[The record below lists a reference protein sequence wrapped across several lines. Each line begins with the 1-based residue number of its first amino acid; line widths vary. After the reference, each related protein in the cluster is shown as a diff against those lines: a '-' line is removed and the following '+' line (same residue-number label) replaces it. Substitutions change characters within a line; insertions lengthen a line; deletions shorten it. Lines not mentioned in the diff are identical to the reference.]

1 MSDVGH
7 IYPLPAEEPSC
18 VLLFVP
24 IELAPL
30 VGGLFRRMERRN
42 EWATD
47 NDWQQG
53 YKAFVELQDQLMSNC
68 TSDIVTE
75 LRALRG
81 LNPLYETVPT
91 EERTTDMYRSFN
103 DILQAMLDQRG
114 VLSDGWFT
122 DPQYATLADIVQASR
137 GTNSSAGKSIWDDIS
152 QIISDVSGAASIAN
166 FVTNLLSSAEEAV
179 VEGGLLTFLVALSA
193 ANAALMT
200 QMLLDNAA
208 NADKVNEILIALRG
222 PVTQDDNVLLALRG
236 NIDADEH
243 RNVVDL
249 LE

>member
-1 MSDVGH
+1 MRANEH
-7 IYPLPAEEPSC
+7 TYPAPAEEPTC

-30 VGGLFRRMERRN
+30 VGGLFKRMEQRS
-42 EWATD
+42 EWATAS
-47 NDWQQG
+47 DWQLG

-68 TSDIVTE
+68 TSDIVAE

-81 LNPLYETVPT
+81 LNPLYETVPV
-91 EERTTDMYRSFN
+91 ESRTIDMYRSFN

-114 VLSDGWFT
+114 VLEDGWFT
-122 DPQYATLADIVQASR
+122 DPKYATLADIVQASR

-166 FVTNLLSSAEEAV
+166 FVANLLESAEETV
-179 VEGGLLTFLVALSA
+179 VEGGLLTFLVALTA
-193 ANAALMT
+193 ANSALMS

-222 PVTQDDNVLLALRG
+222 SVTQDDNVLLALRG
-236 NIDADEH
+236 STDASETRNI
-243 RNVVDL
+243 VDL

>member
-1 MSDVGH
+1 MRENEH
-7 IYPLPAEEPSC
+7 TYPAPAEEPTC
-18 VLLFVP
+18 VMLFVP

-30 VGGLFRRMERRN
+30 VGGLFKRMEQRS
-42 EWATD
+42 EWASPY
-47 NDWQQG
+47 DWALG

-68 TSDIVTE
+68 TSDIVAE

-81 LNPLYETVPT
+81 LNPLYETVPV
-91 EERTTDMYRSFN
+91 EDRTTDMYRSFN

-114 VLSDGWFT
+114 VLEDGWFT
-122 DPQYATLADIVQASR
+122 DPKYATLADIVQASR
-137 GTNSSAGKSIWDDIS
+137 GTSSSTGKSIWDDIS

-166 FVTNLLSSAEEAV
+166 FVTNLLGSAEEAV
-179 VEGGLLTFLVALSA
+179 VEGGLLTFLVALTA
-193 ANAALMT
+193 ANSALMS

-208 NADKVNEILIALRG
+208 NADKVNEILVALRG

-236 NIDADEH
+236 NIDASES
-243 RNVVDL
+243 RNIVDL